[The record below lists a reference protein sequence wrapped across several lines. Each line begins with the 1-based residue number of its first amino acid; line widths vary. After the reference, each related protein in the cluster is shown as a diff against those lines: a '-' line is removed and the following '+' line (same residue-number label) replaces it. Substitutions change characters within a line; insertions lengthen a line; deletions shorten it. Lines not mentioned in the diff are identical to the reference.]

1 MQTSLEKKTLRGGL
15 RVLAFAGLATLISI
29 GAASAQ
35 QTYYPNRPNQYY
47 GLYDQN
53 SGASISPSRQD
64 HNDYDRS
71 GTRGRMGLGASPFHP
86 EGPGNATD

>member
-1 MQTSLEKKTLRGGL
+1 MQTSLEKRTVRGGL
-15 RVLAFAGLATLISI
+15 RVLAFAGLSTLISM

-35 QTYYPNRPNQYY
+35 QAYPSRANQYY

-53 SGASISPSRQD
+53 SGAAVSPSRQD
-64 HNDYDRS
+64 HNAYDRS
-71 GTRGRMGLGASPFHP
+71 GSRGRMGLGASPFHP